1 MGGKATVKRLD
12 DREESDIN
20 TGSERVRDWP
30 AIKDGLSGW
39 CEDKPIPESQGFL
52 LPSCTDVGKST
63 TPCVTTLH
71 WGLTWHFS
79 YSIKPMA
86 EICAL
91 AYEFV
96 KLLRKV

>member
-1 MGGKATVKRLD
+1 VKRLD